1 MEMHTTRALYATH
14 GIVIQRRPRKRWIN
28 LVLAVWSRMKLALQ
42 RGLEMRRAE
51 AELESFSDHMLKD
64 IGIERSDIQRVVY
77 GNPSVL
83 DRRSGDAPC

>member
-28 LVLAVWSRMKLALQ
+28 LALAVWSRMKLALHHQ
-42 RGLEMRRAE
+42 LEIRRAE
-51 AELESFSDHMLKD
+51 AEGESVSEHMLKD
-64 IGIERSDIQRVVY
+64 IGIERNDMQRLVR

-83 DRRSGDAPC
+83 DRSSEGAPC